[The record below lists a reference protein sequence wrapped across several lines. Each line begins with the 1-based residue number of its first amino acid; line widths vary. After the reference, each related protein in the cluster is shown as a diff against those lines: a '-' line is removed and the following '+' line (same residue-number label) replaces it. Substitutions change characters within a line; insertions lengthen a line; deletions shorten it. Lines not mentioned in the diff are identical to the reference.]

1 MSEQAQ
7 KEQQHQQMLR
17 QSEDMSQARKRG
29 IMDKFTK
36 RWAAEA
42 TREQPNLS
50 GGQR

>member
-17 QSEDMSQARKRG
+17 QIEEMSQARKRA
-29 IMDKFTK
+29 IMGKLTK

-42 TREQPNLS
+42 AREQPNLS